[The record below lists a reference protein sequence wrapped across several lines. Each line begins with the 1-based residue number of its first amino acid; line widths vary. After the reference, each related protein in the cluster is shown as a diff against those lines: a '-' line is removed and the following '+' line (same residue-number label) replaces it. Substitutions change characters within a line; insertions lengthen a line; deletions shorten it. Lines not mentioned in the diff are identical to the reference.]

1 MLTPNTLALRRLAA
15 GLFAGLMLTSV
26 ALPVMAQSRGGG
38 GGGQQEKTDEEIAA
52 DEAAWS
58 QRRLRVEKRKA
69 DGPCPFVKVLYEAAR
84 YHEFKDGREALSN
97 AAWTG
102 QINGVS
108 SDCAYLGDEPIET
121 GINIGFSL
129 GRGPM
134 AEGQTKVYRY
144 WVAVTTRNDA
154 VITKQYFDLPV
165 TFEGDNPRQEVNATI
180 GSIVIPRADA
190 SVSGDQFE
198 ILVGFDVTPQMVA
211 FNRDGRYFRFV
222 SNVEQK

>member
-1 MLTPNTLALRRLAA
+1 MLTDNKLALRRLAA
-15 GLFAGLMLTSV
+15 GLFAGLMLTSA
-26 ALPVMAQSRGGG
+26 ALPVLAQSRGGG
-38 GGGQQEKTDEEIAA
+38 GGPPEKTPEEEAA
-52 DEAAWS
+52 DKEAWS
-58 QRRLRVEKRKA
+58 QRAVQLKKRKA
-69 DGPCPFVKVLYEAAR
+69 DGPCPFVKVLYDAAR
-84 YHEFKDGREALSN
+84 YHEFKDGRESLAN

-108 SDCAYLGDEPIET
+108 SDCAYLGDAPIET
-121 GINIGFSL
+121 GLNIGFSL

-165 TFEGDNPRQEVNATI
+165 TFSGDNPRQEVNATI

-222 SNVEQK
+222 STVEQKK

>member
-1 MLTPNTLALRRLAA
+1 MLTPNKFAVRHVAA
-15 GLFAGLMLTSV
+15 GLFAGLMLTCS
-26 ALPVMAQSRGGG
+26 ALPAQAQMRGSGDS
-38 GGGQQEKTDEEIAA
+38 QEKTAEEEAA
-52 DEAAWS
+52 DQEAWG
-58 QRRLRVEKRKA
+58 QRQLHLKKRKA
-69 DGPCPFVKVLYEAAR
+69 DGPCPHVKVLYDAAR
-84 YHEFKDGREALSN
+84 YHEFREGRESLAN

-108 SDCAYLGDEPIET
+108 SDCMYLGDAPIEV

-134 AEGQTKVYRY
+134 AEAQSKTYRY
-144 WVAVTTRNDA
+144 WVAVTTRNEA

-165 TFEGDNPRQEVNATI
+165 TFSADDPRQEVNATI

-190 SVSGDQFE
+190 SVSGDEFE

-222 SNVEQK
+222 SSVEQQK